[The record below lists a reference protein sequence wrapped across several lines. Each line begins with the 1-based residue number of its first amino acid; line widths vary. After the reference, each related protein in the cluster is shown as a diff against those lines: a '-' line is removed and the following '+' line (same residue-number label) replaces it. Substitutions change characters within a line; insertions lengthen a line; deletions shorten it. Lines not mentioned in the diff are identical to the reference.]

1 MLMKSTFTAPGL
13 AFEVPMNFEQAW
25 QSVLGQLQ
33 MEMPRASFDTW
44 VRDTRA
50 LSLEDGAITVGVRNA
65 YARDWLENRLASTIN
80 RLLVGILN
88 DSVKVNFVVADLND
102 NVLEV
107 DDDSTDDN
115 MGEQE
120 SGVSLQVE
128 ADQSSDYFME
138 VRPDHC
144 VMIEGYHQ
152 RLCAKGDETLTDL
165 SLYMGFRQAV
175 YPDWKR
181 AGEPV
186 ELVRTVSVR
195 KILEF
200 AMCIGRSKF
209 FELLPGKEIGT
220 ANKLIAGGHVEIK
233 ETRASTKE
241 KFVDTNTYLVRM
253 RPLLARVDATAI
265 RDVIHERVARTVDKD
280 EARREA
286 LNVLYDLLNCDIG
299 KWLVETADGS
309 AVDNAAHRTVAGVVE
324 GVLGEALDDD
334 LNKASDLLHEKIVT
348 AFGMIKLTHYYI
360 RVVVPTLRFSMA
372 QSWAITFARDRAWFD
387 YKTMTQKDYVIAPN
401 GISDFARWVGVT
413 TKIVK
418 KWLEEDKHFRCFV
431 AMVDPEHSPD
441 EKNTFF
447 VVNHLEPMMGEVF
460 GGKPWR
466 WDVREAV
473 LDVLRLES
481 RLGQDMPAREK
492 EKLER
497 RISALH
503 KKIEEK
509 LAQSNGKTWT
519 TSRKNVDYDKEKRG
533 LPHGKTWTTT
543 RKSVDDLMENYGLSD
558 GKIRTTLDS
567 FIKPQFNLFPSSNN
581 DKTNSTPTMR
591 PTKNSLGMLRA
602 KGVGEPDFSSFDWSL
617 EGLLKRNKTSQIK
630 RKEMRVL
637 KINFQQLLALTLYW
651 GGVEGQKQGIDKP
664 YNRALADLAITA
676 PDEYL
681 ELAALPPKEIFA
693 HLVGGDRGRFASEA
707 DWYRLMGDNLENRE
721 KLLTALFGIEFPDKH
736 PSEVMIR
743 TTLITKQVG

>member
-1 MLMKSTFTAPGL
+1 
-13 AFEVPMNFEQAW
+13 MNFEQAW

-50 LSLEDGAITVGVRNA
+50 LSLDDGTITIGVRNA
-65 YARDWLENRLASTIN
+65 YARDWLDNRLASTIN

-88 DSVKVNFVVADLND
+88 DSVAVNFVVADQND
-102 NVLEV
+102 DVLEE
-107 DDDSTDDN
+107 DDSSSGDDRD
-115 MGEQE
+115 EQD
-120 SGVSLQVE
+120 SGIALQLE
-128 ADQSSDYFME
+128 ANQSSDYFME

-152 RLCAKGDETLTDL
+152 RLCEKGDETLTDL
-165 SLYMGFRQAV
+165 SLYIGFRQAV
-175 YPDWKR
+175 FPDWKR

-186 ELVRTVSVR
+186 ELARTVSVR

-209 FELLPGKEIGT
+209 FELLPGKEIGST
-220 ANKLIAGGHVEIK
+220 NKVIAGGHVEIK

-253 RPLLARVDATAI
+253 RPLLARVDATAVKN
-265 RDVIHERVARTVDKD
+265 VIHERVAHTVEKD

-286 LNVLYDLLNCDIG
+286 LNALYDLLNCDIG
-299 KWLVETADGS
+299 KWLVETAGES
-309 AVDNAAHRTVAGVVE
+309 NVDVSTPRTVAGVVE
-324 GVLGEALDDD
+324 KVLGESMDDD
-334 LNKASDLLHEKIVT
+334 LNRASDLLHEKIVN

-360 RVVVPTLRFSMA
+360 RVVVPTLRFSIA

-401 GISDFARWVGVT
+401 GIADLARWVGVT
-413 TKIVK
+413 PKIVK
-418 KWLEEDKHFRCFV
+418 KWLEEDKYFKCFV
-431 AMVDPEHSPD
+431 AMVDPSHSPD

-447 VVNHLEPMMGEVF
+447 VVNHLEPMLGEVF
-460 GGKPWR
+460 GGKHWR

-473 LDVLRLES
+473 LDVMRLES
-481 RLGQDMPAREK
+481 RLEQDLPTGEK
-492 EKLER
+492 EKMER

-503 KKIEEK
+503 VKIEEK
-509 LAQSNGKTWT
+509 LAQNNGKTWT
-519 TSRKNVDYDKEKRG
+519 TSRKNVDYGVEKRG
-533 LPHGKTWTTT
+533 LPHGKAWTTVW
-543 RKSVDDLMENYGLSD
+543 KNVDHIMENFGLSD

-567 FIKPQFNLFPSSNN
+567 YIKPQFNSIPASKN
-581 DKTNSTPTMR
+581 DKTNSTPTLR
-591 PTKNSLGMLRA
+591 PSKNSLAMLRV

-617 EGLLKRNKTSQIK
+617 EGLLKRNRTSQIK
-630 RKEMRVL
+630 RKEIRVL
-637 KINFQQLLALTLYW
+637 KTSFKQLLALTLYW
-651 GGVEGQKQGIDKP
+651 GGIEGQKQGIDKP

-676 PDEYL
+676 PDEYVD
-681 ELAALPPKEIFA
+681 LAALPPKEIFA
-693 HLVGGDRGRFASEA
+693 HLVGGDRGRFASES
-707 DWYRLMGDNLENRE
+707 DWTRLMGDNLEYRE
-721 KLLTALFGIEFPDKH
+721 KLLTAFFGIEFPDQH

-743 TTLITKQVG
+743 TTHITRHIG

>member
-1 MLMKSTFTAPGL
+1 MKSTFVMSGP

-25 QSVLGQLQ
+25 QSILGQLQ

-50 LSLEDGAITVGVRNA
+50 LSLDDGTITVGVRNA
-65 YARDWLENRLASTIN
+65 YARDWLENRLASTVN

-88 DSVKVNFVVADLND
+88 DSVEVNFVVADQND
-102 NVLEV
+102 NVLE
-107 DDDSTDDN
+107 DDVDSTDEDTDK
-115 MGEQE
+115 QE
-120 SGVSLQVE
+120 SGVSLQLE
-128 ADQSSDYFME
+128 ADQTSDYFME

-152 RLCAKGDETLTDL
+152 RLCEKGDETLTDL

-175 YPDWKR
+175 YPEWKR
-181 AGEPV
+181 SGEPV
-186 ELVRTVSVR
+186 ELVRTVSAW

-209 FELLPGKEIGT
+209 FELLPGKEIST
-220 ANKLIAGGHVEIK
+220 SNKLIAGGHVEIK

-253 RPLLARVDATAI
+253 RPLLALVDATAL
-265 RDVIHERVARTVDKD
+265 RNAIHERVSRTVAKN

-309 AVDNAAHRTVAGVVE
+309 VLDDSIHRTVAGVVE
-324 GVLGEALDDD
+324 GVLGEALDED
-334 LNKASDLLHEKIVT
+334 LNKVSDLLHEKIVN

-360 RVVVPTLRFSMA
+360 RVVVPTLRFSIA
-372 QSWAITFARDRAWFD
+372 QAWAIAFARDRAWFD
-387 YKTMTQKDYVIAPN
+387 YKTMTQKDYVIASK
-401 GISDFARWVGVT
+401 GIADLASWVGVT

-418 KWLEEDKHFRCFV
+418 KWLEDKHFRCFV
-431 AMVDPEHSPD
+431 AMVDPEYSPD

-447 VVNHLEPMMGEVF
+447 VVNHLEPMLGDVF

-473 LDVLRLES
+473 LDVMRLES
-481 RLGQDMPAREK
+481 RLGQDQPAREK
-492 EKLER
+492 EKLQR
-497 RISALH
+497 RINALH
-503 KKIEEK
+503 AKIEAK

-519 TSRKNVDYDKEKRG
+519 TSRKNVDYGKEKRG
-533 LPHGKTWTTT
+533 LPNGKTWTIA
-543 RKSVDDLMENYGLSD
+543 RKSVDDLMETYGLSD
-558 GKIRTTLDS
+558 GKIRTILNTY
-567 FIKPQFNLFPSSNN
+567 IKPQFNPTPASKS
-581 DKTNSTPTMR
+581 DMTNSTPTMR

-630 RKEMRVL
+630 RKEMRIL
-637 KINFQQLLALTLYW
+637 KIDFQQLLALTLYW
-651 GGVEGQKQGIDKP
+651 GGVDGQKQGIDKP

-693 HLVGGDRGRFASEA
+693 HLVGGDRGRFASES

-736 PSEVMIR
+736 PSEVTIR

>member
-1 MLMKSTFTAPGL
+1 
-13 AFEVPMNFEQAW
+13 MNFEQAW

-50 LSLEDGAITVGVRNA
+50 LSLEDGTITIGVRNA
-65 YARDWLENRLASTIN
+65 YARDWLENRLASTVN

-88 DSVKVNFVVADLND
+88 DSVEVNFVVADQSD
-102 NVLEV
+102 NVV
-107 DDDSTDDN
+107 DNDADSIGDNTD
-115 MGEQE
+115 EQE

-220 ANKLIAGGHVEIK
+220 SNKQIAGGHVEIK
-233 ETRASTKE
+233 ETRALAKE

-265 RDVIHERVARTVDKD
+265 RNAVHERVSRTVEKN

-309 AVDNAAHRTVAGVVE
+309 AVDDSVHRTVAGVVE
-324 GVLGEALDDD
+324 QVLGETLDDD
-334 LNKASDLLHEKIVT
+334 LNKASDLLHEKIVN
-348 AFGMIKLTHYYI
+348 AFGMIRLTHYYI
-360 RVVVPTLRFSMA
+360 RVVVPTLRFSIA
-372 QSWAITFARDRAWFD
+372 QAWAIVFARDRAWFD
-387 YKTMTQKDYVIAPN
+387 YRTMTQKDYVIAPN
-401 GISDFARWVGVT
+401 GIADLARWVGVT

-431 AMVDPEHSPD
+431 AMVPPEHSPD
-441 EKNTFF
+441 EKNTFL
-447 VVNHLEPMMGEVF
+447 VVNHLEPMLGEVF

-473 LDVLRLES
+473 FDVMRLES
-481 RLGQDMPAREK
+481 RLGQDLPAREK

-497 RISALH
+497 RIKALH
-503 KKIEEK
+503 TKIEEK
-509 LAQSNGKTWT
+509 LSQSNGKTWT
-519 TSRKNVDYDKEKRG
+519 TTRKNVDYSKEKRG

-558 GKIRTTLDS
+558 GKIRTTLDTY
-567 FIKPQFNLFPSSNN
+567 IKPQFNPSPSSNN
-581 DKTNSTPTMR
+581 GKTNSTPTMR
-591 PTKNSLGMLRA
+591 PSKNSLAMLRL

-617 EGLLKRNKTSQIK
+617 EGLLKRNKTSPVK
-630 RKEMRVL
+630 RKEMRAL
-637 KINFQQLLALTLYW
+637 KMDFQQLLALTLYW

-664 YNRALADLAITA
+664 YNRALADLAITV
-676 PDEYL
+676 PDEYV
-681 ELAALPPKEIFA
+681 ELASLPPKEIFA
-693 HLVGGDRGRFASEA
+693 HLVGGDRGRFASES
-707 DWYRLMGDNLENRE
+707 DWNRLMGDNLEYRE
-721 KLLTALFGIEFPDKH
+721 KLLTTLFGIEFPDKH

-743 TTLITKQVG
+743 TTQITRHID

>member
-1 MLMKSTFTAPGL
+1 
-13 AFEVPMNFEQAW
+13 MNFEQAW
-25 QSVLGQLQ
+25 QSILGQLQ

-50 LSLEDGAITVGVRNA
+50 LSLEDGTITVGVRNA

-88 DSVKVNFVVADLND
+88 DSVVVNFVVADQND
-102 NVLEV
+102 NVVE
-107 DDDSTDDN
+107 DDVDSTDENTD
-115 MGEQE
+115 EQE
-120 SGVSLQVE
+120 SGVSLQLE

-175 YPDWKR
+175 YPEWKR
-181 AGEPV
+181 SGEPV
-186 ELVRTVSVR
+186 ELVRTASAW

-220 ANKLIAGGHVEIK
+220 SNKLIAGGHVEIK

-265 RDVIHERVARTVDKD
+265 KHAIHERVSRTVEKN

-299 KWLVETADGS
+299 KWLVETADG
-309 AVDNAAHRTVAGVVE
+309 NAIDDSIHRTVAGVVE
-324 GVLGEALDDD
+324 GVLGEALDED
-334 LNKASDLLHEKIVT
+334 LNKASDLLHEKIVN

-360 RVVVPTLRFSMA
+360 RVVVPTLRFSIA
-372 QSWAITFARDRAWFD
+372 QSWAIAFARDRAWFD
-387 YKTMTQKDYVIAPN
+387 YKTMTQKDYVIAPK
-401 GISDFARWVGVT
+401 GVADLASWVGVT

-418 KWLEEDKHFRCFV
+418 KWLEEDKHFKCFV
-431 AMVDPEHSPD
+431 ARVDPEYSPD

-447 VVNHLEPMMGEVF
+447 VVNHLEPMLGEVF

-481 RLGQDMPAREK
+481 QLGQDLPARKK

-503 KKIEEK
+503 TKIDEK

-519 TSRKNVDYDKEKRG
+519 TTRKNVDYGKEKRG
-533 LPHGKTWTTT
+533 LPPGKTWTTT

-558 GKIRTTLDS
+558 GKIRTTLDT
-567 FIKPQFNLFPSSNN
+567 FIKPQFNPSPALKS
-581 DKTNSTPTMR
+581 DMTSSTSTMR

-617 EGLLKRNKTSQIK
+617 EGLLKRNRTSQIK
-630 RKEMRVL
+630 RKEMRTL
-637 KINFQQLLALTLYW
+637 KTDFQQLLALTLYW
-651 GGVEGQKQGIDKP
+651 GGVDGQKQGIDKP

-676 PDEYL
+676 PDDYV

-693 HLVGGDRGRFASEA
+693 HLVGGDRGRFASETE
-707 DWYRLMGDNLENRE
+707 WYRLMGDNLEYRE
-721 KLLTALFGIEFPDKH
+721 KLLTALFGIEFPNKH

>member
-1 MLMKSTFTAPGL
+1 
-13 AFEVPMNFEQAW
+13 MNFEQAW
-25 QSVLGQLQ
+25 QSILGQLQ

-50 LSLEDGAITVGVRNA
+50 LSLEDRTLMIGVRNA

-80 RLLVGILN
+80 RLLIGILN
-88 DSVKVNFVVADLND
+88 DNVEVNFVVADQDD
-102 NVLEV
+102 NVVENDV
-107 DDDSTDDN
+107 DSTDDDTD
-115 MGEQE
+115 EQE
-120 SGVSLQVE
+120 SGVSLQLE

-144 VMIEGYHQ
+144 VMLEGYHQ
-152 RLCAKGDETLTDL
+152 RLCAKGDQTLTDL

-181 AGEPV
+181 SGEPV
-186 ELVRTVSVR
+186 ELVRTASAW

-209 FELLPGKEIGT
+209 FELLPGKEIST
-220 ANKLIAGGHVEIK
+220 SNKLIAGGHVEIK

-265 RDVIHERVARTVDKD
+265 RDVIHERVSQTVEKN

-309 AVDNAAHRTVAGVVE
+309 AIDASIHRTVAGVVE
-324 GVLGEALDDD
+324 GVLGEALDED
-334 LNKASDLLHEKIVT
+334 LNKVSDLLHEKIVT

-360 RVVVPTLRFSMA
+360 RVVVPTLRFSIS
-372 QSWAITFARDRAWFD
+372 QSWAIAFARDRAWFD
-387 YKTMTQKDYVIAPN
+387 YKTMTQKDYVIAPD
-401 GISDFARWVGVT
+401 GINDLASWVGVT

-418 KWLEEDKHFRCFV
+418 KWLEDKHFKCFV
-431 AMVDPEHSPD
+431 ARVDPEYSPD

-447 VVNHLEPMMGEVF
+447 VVNHLEPMLGEVF

-481 RLGQDMPAREK
+481 RIGQDLPPRKK

-503 KKIEEK
+503 TKIDGK
-509 LAQSNGKTWT
+509 LAQRNGKTWT
-519 TSRKNVDYDKEKRG
+519 TSRKNVDYTKEKHG
-533 LPHGKTWTTT
+533 LPLGKTWTTS

-567 FIKPQFNLFPSSNN
+567 FIKPQFNPSPALKS
-581 DKTNSTPTMR
+581 DMTNSTSTVR
-591 PTKNSLGMLRA
+591 PTKNSLAMLRL

-617 EGLLKRNKTSQIK
+617 EGMLKRNRTSQIK
-630 RKEMRVL
+630 RKEMRAL
-637 KINFQQLLALTLYW
+637 KTDFQQLLALILYW
-651 GGVEGQKQGIDKP
+651 GGVDGQKQGIDKP
-664 YNRALADLAITA
+664 YNRALADLTITA
-676 PDEYL
+676 PDEYV

-693 HLVGGDRGRFASEA
+693 HLIGGDRGRFASEA
-707 DWYRLMGDNLENRE
+707 DWYRLMGDSVEYRE
-721 KLLTALFGIEFPDKH
+721 KLLTALFGIKFPNEH
-736 PSEVMIR
+736 PRDVTIR
-743 TTLITKQVG
+743 TTQIIRQAG